1 MPPVDRLA
9 VPVIFRTPVIKDAL
23 AVWDII
29 MNAIKLIVAILFI
42 RVPPSRKLRFRNFR
56 KIMYRACRKRHED
69 HMRTLLM
76 WDEDANA
83 KKKGASR

>member
-23 AVWDII
+23 AVRDII

-42 RVPPSRKLRFRNFR
+42 RVPPSRKLKVPQLQENYVSSLP
-56 KIMYRACRKRHED
+56 KTA
-69 HMRTLLM
+69 
-76 WDEDANA
+76 
-83 KKKGASR
+83 